1 MNAALIAGM
10 LLAYTAALCLL
21 IRKACSARK
30 SYLAEKILCSLLFV
44 AVAGVS
50 AKLGS
55 RPEAFVHLAP
65 ALGCCVTG
73 DVLLAVYNRRRRLPW
88 FVAGGV
94 CFLAGHG
101 LFVWGLCRLQPVG
114 WPVPVAAA
122 AGALGVLALSRLPGM
137 RFGRLLPMAAVYA
150 AFVSAFLGKGFQLAA
165 GLGQP
170 WCFLVLAGAALF
182 WVSDLLILFLYFYR
196 TSHPVVHAAN
206 LATYYYGM
214 FLVAIS
220 LGF

>member
-1 MNAALIAGM
+1 MNTTLIAGM
-10 LLAYTAALCLL
+10 LLAYTAVLSLL
-21 IRKACSARK
+21 IRKACSDQK
-30 SYLAEKILCSLLFV
+30 SYLVEKILCSLSFV
-44 AVAGVS
+44 AVAAVS
-50 AKLGS
+50 ARMGS

-73 DVLLAVYNRRRRLPW
+73 DVLLAIYNRRRKLPW
-88 FVAGGV
+88 FVAGGT

-101 LFVWGLCRLQPVG
+101 LFVWGLCRLQPTN
-114 WPVPVAAA
+114 WLVPAAAA

-137 RFGRLLPMAAVYA
+137 HFGRLLPMAAIYA
-150 AFVSAFLGKGFQLAA
+150 AFVSAFLGKGAQLAI

-182 WVSDLLILFLYFYR
+182 WISDLLILFLYFHR
-196 TSHPVVHAAN
+196 NPHPAIHPAN

-214 FLVAIS
+214 FLVGLS

>member
-1 MNAALIAGM
+1 MTITLTAGM
-10 LLAYTAALCLL
+10 FLIYTAALCLL
-21 IRKACSARK
+21 IRKACSPRK

-50 AKLGS
+50 A
-55 RPEAFVHLAP
+55 
-65 ALGCCVTG
+65 
-73 DVLLAVYNRRRRLPW
+73 RLMPW
-88 FVAGGV
+88 FVGGGV

-101 LFVWGLCRLQPVG
+101 LFVWGLCRLQPAN
-114 WPVPVAAA
+114 WLVPAAAA

-150 AFVSAFLGKGFQLAA
+150 AFVSAFLGKGVQLAV

-182 WVSDLLILFLYFYR
+182 WISDLLILFLYFYR
-196 TSHPVVHAAN
+196 TSHPAVHAAN

-214 FLVAIS
+214 FLVAVS

>member
-1 MNAALIAGM
+1 MTITLTAGM
-10 LLAYTAALCLL
+10 FLIYTAALCLL
-21 IRKACSARK
+21 IRKACSPRK

-50 AKLGS
+50 ARLGS
-55 RPEAFVHLAP
+55 RPEAFAHLAP

-73 DVLLAVYNRRRRLPW
+73 DVLLAVYNRRRKLPW
-88 FVAGGV
+88 FVGGGV

-101 LFVWGLCRLQPVG
+101 LFVWGLCRLQPAN
-114 WPVPVAAA
+114 WLVPAAAA

-150 AFVSAFLGKGFQLAA
+150 AFVSAFLGKGVQLAV

-170 WCFLVLAGAALF
+170 WCSLVLAGAALF
-182 WVSDLLILFLYFYR
+182 WISDLLILFLYFYR
-196 TSHPVVHAAN
+196 TSHPAVHAAN

-214 FLVAIS
+214 FLVAVS